1 MNKNTQKIDTT
12 PKKKRILPWLI
23 PLIVGMIFL
32 SLVITLFSVSK
43 VAKIYHQV
51 EKQELLDEVTHSLN
65 NGKKQLVTS
74 QGSNPFY
81 IDIKA
86 SESGTDT
93 IVVTL
98 IVENDYVSFVKN
110 DMPMIKKSIIEGMES
125 AEGIKLTKSE
135 HQWVKEMNFSKYG
148 IQSIS
153 CLIQQQQF
161 ELSKKSIGKI

>member
-1 MNKNTQKIDTT
+1 MNKNTQKTDTT

-51 EKQELLDEVTHSLN
+51 EKQELLDEVTHTIN

-81 IDIKA
+81 IFRA
-86 SESGTDT
+86 LRGHTTGPHSQ
-93 IVVTL
+93 
-98 IVENDYVSFVKN
+98 
-110 DMPMIKKSIIEGMES
+110 KS
-125 AEGIKLTKSE
+125 L
-135 HQWVKEMNFSKYG
+135 
-148 IQSIS
+148 
-153 CLIQQQQF
+153 
-161 ELSKKSIGKI
+161 

>member
-1 MNKNTQKIDTT
+1 MNKNTQKTDTT

-51 EKQELLDEVTHSLN
+51 EKQELLDEVTHTIN

-86 SESGTDT
+86 SESCTDT

-98 IVENDYVSFVKN
+98 IVENDYVSYVKN
-110 DMPMIKKSIIEGMES
+110 DMPMIKKMDNRGNGECRRNKTYKIRTS
-125 AEGIKLTKSE
+125 
-135 HQWVKEMNFSKYG
+135 WVKEMNFKMRF
-148 IQSIS
+148 I
-153 CLIQQQQF
+153 L
-161 ELSKKSIGKI
+161 KDKTGKILGGFDYKIK